1 MIWSSVGAQ
10 HYAVGLAESESG
22 KVAGPW
28 KQMAEPLFA
37 ANGGHGM
44 ILKTFDDRLLLVL
57 HQPNSS
63 PHERARFFE
72 LSDTGEPLT
81 IRDADSFRRG

>member
-1 MIWSSVGAQ
+1 
-10 HYAVGLAESESG
+10 
-22 KVAGPW
+22 
-28 KQMAEPLFA
+28 MAEPLFA

-63 PHERARFFE
+63 PKERARFFE
-72 LSDTGEPLT
+72 LTNTGETLT
-81 IRDADSFRRG
+81 IGDVDSLRRG